1 MRLPLLA
8 ASLLG
13 VPALS
18 SVAPGQVTPRDL
30 PPIVTPED
38 QTDLAGVV
46 RAMLAPFRSG
56 PAACEVVVRAFAAD
70 GRERVSRVEVRTDP
84 GDPAS
89 ERPAR
94 VVLRLGRSLHVDAS
108 EGVLRA
114 ISPRNPESA
123 FEGPIPHPLTPA
135 AIETLLP
142 AVPLPHVAWA
152 LGAPGRVEGVPVVL
166 DVPPLGEVTLD
177 RLARDPLRAE
187 ITLHGRNAG
196 GVVEIG
202 VDAESGH
209 FRRLLGMV
217 HATGVA
223 IEVASREVSPDGRW
237 GVETAGRRL
246 VASLADLRPAP
257 AEIPVGAKAVGLG
270 LMGPDLT
277 PWSVVDALHAVG
289 QDPLEA
295 GRGPVLAALVLY
307 RADDP
312 AMEDGALAAV
322 SALRGLK
329 RLLDRARLAGEDRTP
344 RLIVRPVGVF
354 ELDKFRP
361 AEVRMLTERWEGV
374 GVGVSWSSA
383 GRALLDRFERG
394 AGGVVILVDDE
405 QTLRGV
411 TSFAPGAL
419 AADAAVDEVRSA
431 IRDLSPTR

>member
-1 MRLPLLA
+1 MRTSPIA
-8 ASLLG
+8 AFLLG
-13 VPALS
+13 ALALS
-18 SVAPGQVTPRDL
+18 HGAMGQVTPRVQ
-30 PPIVTPED
+30 PPVVTPED
-38 QTDLAGVV
+38 RTDLAGVV

-56 PAACEVVVRAFAAD
+56 PSASEVVVRAFAAD

-94 VVLRLGRSLHVDAS
+94 VVLRLGRSLHVEAS

-114 ISPRNPESA
+114 ISPRNPDAA
-123 FEGPIPHPLTPA
+123 FEGAIPQPLTPA

-142 AVPLPHVAWA
+142 AVPVPHVAWA
-152 LGAPGRVEGVPVVL
+152 LAAPTVIEGVPVVL
-166 DVPPLGEVTLD
+166 DVPPLGEVMLD
-177 RLARDPLRAE
+177 RLARDPARGE
-187 ITLHGRNAG
+187 IVLHGRNAG

-202 VDAESGH
+202 VDAESGR

-223 IEVASREVSPDGRW
+223 IEVAARDVSPDGRW
-237 GVETAGRRL
+237 EVETAGRRL

-270 LMGPDLT
+270 LMGPDLA
-277 PWSVVDALHAVG
+277 PWSVVDALHAMAL
-289 QDPLEA
+289 DPLEA

-322 SALRGLK
+322 AALRGLK
-329 RLLDRARLAGEDRTP
+329 RVLDRARLAGEDRTP
-344 RLIVRPVGVF
+344 RLMVRPVGVF
-354 ELDKFRP
+354 ELDQFRP
-361 AEVRMLTERWEGV
+361 AEVRSLTQRWETV
-374 GVGVSWSSA
+374 GVGVSWSTS

-419 AADAAVDEVRSA
+419 AADAAVDEVRA
-431 IRDLSPTR
+431 ALRDLSPTR